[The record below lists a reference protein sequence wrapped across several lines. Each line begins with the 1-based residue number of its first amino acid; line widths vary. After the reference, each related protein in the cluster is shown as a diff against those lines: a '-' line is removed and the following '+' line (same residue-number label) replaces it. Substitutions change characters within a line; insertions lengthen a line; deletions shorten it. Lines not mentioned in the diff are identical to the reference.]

1 MEHDVKS
8 SIGLHR
14 CFSPYFFLSPF
25 LPFIWGVRGGEIAV
39 LSCVPIMQMRSVSV
53 ELEILGRHQHP
64 ELTIPFLKVIFL
76 LFSYSIY
83 LGIFGYFWLL
93 FHIYQELY

>member
-1 MEHDVKS
+1 M
-8 SIGLHR
+8 
-14 CFSPYFFLSPF
+14 
-25 LPFIWGVRGGEIAV
+25 

-83 LGIFGYFWLL
+83 LGIFGCYSIFIRSCTKECYSLFFLYFKDCIL
-93 FHIYQELY
+93 